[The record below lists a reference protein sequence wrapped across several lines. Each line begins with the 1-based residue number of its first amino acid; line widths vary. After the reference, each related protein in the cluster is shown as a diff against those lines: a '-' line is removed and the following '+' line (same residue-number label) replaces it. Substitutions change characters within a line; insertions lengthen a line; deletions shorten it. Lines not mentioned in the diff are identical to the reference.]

1 MKLLLLTCLLLTS
14 ISASAQQHP
23 FMSVKERLRI
33 LLWIEGIES
42 EGGQEDVKS
51 VDSSQAVDLP
61 EELERALQ
69 KM

>member
-1 MKLLLLTCLLLTS
+1 MKMLLLTS
-14 ISASAQQHP
+14 LLFTSLSASAQQHP

-33 LLWIEGIES
+33 LLWIEGVES
-42 EGGQEDVKS
+42 EGKQDLKA
-51 VDSSQAVDLP
+51 VDSSEVVNLP